1 METTTITNME
11 VRLKISQQLHKD
23 IKAVAK
29 SNKRTMAKEIEQ
41 AIENHIK
48 NQNQWKSQ
56 EQ

>member
-1 METTTITNME
+1 ME
-11 VRLKISQQLHKD
+11 VRLKISHQLHTE

-29 SNKRTMAKEIEQ
+29 SNRRTMAKEIEQ

-48 NQNQWKSQ
+48 NENQWKSK